1 MLDLTKSYH
10 LESKI
15 AILVLP
21 PYPCLPQAGLL
32 SPPGDGVV
40 MLKTMIV
47 ILSEA
52 KNLKNSIPYKFEILR
67 LTPQNDIATQPPGER
82 GE

>member
-47 ILSEA
+47 ILSEVR
-52 KNLKNSIPYKFEILR
+52 I
-67 LTPQNDIATQPPGER
+67 
-82 GE
+82 